1 MFVIRKWDTDLYMNM
16 NLTYDVGLEVV
27 DSSGKLLAE
36 AALKGEDVID
46 KSNRQKPKRA
56 TPSAAAVALFEDLLK
71 VNNIRAALSGE
82 TPAAAT
88 PPNGAPT
95 RTATEAA
102 ASSPA
107 KSAAPTVSS
116 TSRSDIK
123 ETQRSQSAPT
133 RENPQAAQP
142 ERKCSVEQVMKMKDL
157 KISDAQIKA
166 ACE

>member
-1 MFVIRKWDTDLYMNM
+1 MNM